1 MNTIIWILAGAALAW
16 IAFSYLQL
24 NLSRGLVIAIVI
36 GALSAY
42 VGGSVLAPLF
52 SSAVHAAGEFRPF
65 ALLVA
70 SATAVAC
77 VYISDVVYERFGV

>member
-1 MNTIIWILAGAALAW
+1 MNTILWILAGGALAW
-16 IAFSYLQL
+16 IAFSYLQY

-52 SSAVHAAGEFRPF
+52 SNAAHAAGEFRPF

-70 SATAVAC
+70 SASAAAC
-77 VYISDVVYERFGV
+77 VYICDVVYERFGV